1 MALQKDGT
9 VDFGVEADPKDF
21 FGHGNES
28 LDSVEDTGDPE
39 VTPLT
44 ELKSIVLSLDWEIT
58 DEIMSQFVKEIDK
71 LKDTYRDDEILVSFL
86 GLLDSVGK
94 YIKTHKAKA
103 HPNAG
108 KLLNSAYMSLE
119 KVIVSKDITE
129 PERDRILAS
138 QLKSFKRLMEQ
149 VALRKAG
156 SDGKKGLKPPD
167 QARVAAQ
174 EPKEDQAIQQ
184 KEERSPEEA
193 KERQLEPHE
202 GRVSPDE
209 SLRLAVDELKQL
221 IQEEFKALREEL
233 RQLRESKERL
243 I

>member
-9 VDFGVEADPKDF
+9 VDFGVEADPKDL
-21 FGHGNES
+21 FGHGNEI

-58 DEIMSQFVKEIDK
+58 DEIMSRFVKEIDK

-94 YIKTHKAKA
+94 HIKTHKAKA
-103 HPNAG
+103 HPNAS

-119 KVIVSKDITE
+119 KVILSKDITE
-129 PERDRILAS
+129 PERNRILAS

-149 VALRKAG
+149 IAVRKAA
-156 SDGKKGLKPPD
+156 SDRKKRLKPPD
-167 QARVAAQ
+167 QARVAPQ

-209 SLRLAVDELKQL
+209 SLRLAVNELKQL
-221 IQEEFKALREEL
+221 VQEEFKALREEL

>member
-9 VDFGVEADPKDF
+9 VDFRVEADHKDL
-21 FGHGNES
+21 FGHGNKS
-28 LDSVEDTGDPE
+28 LNTVEDTGDPE

-44 ELKSIVLSLDWEIT
+44 GLKSIVLSLDWEIT
-58 DEIMSQFVKEIDK
+58 DEIMGRFVKEIDK
-71 LKDTYRDDEILVSFL
+71 LKDTYRDDEILVSLL

-103 HPNAG
+103 HPNAS

-129 PERDRILAS
+129 PERNRILAS
-138 QLKSFKRLMEQ
+138 QLKNFKRLMEQ
-149 VALRKAG
+149 IPLRKAA
-156 SDGKKGLKPPD
+156 SDRKNGLKPPD
-167 QARVAAQ
+167 EARVAPQ
-174 EPKEDQAIQQ
+174 EPKEDQAIQK
-184 KEERSPEEA
+184 KEERPPEEA

-209 SLRLAVDELKQL
+209 SFRLAVDELKQL
-221 IQEEFKALREEL
+221 IEEEFKALREEL